1 MRVTN
6 KIIQNN
12 SVNNINLNKTL
23 QDKLNTQMATEK
35 KINRPSEDPVVAIR
49 ALRLRTN
56 VSQVTQYYSK
66 NIPDANSWL
75 ELTEDALGTTTDVLT
90 DMIESVS
97 KGVSEKLTD
106 QDRKSILDALSAYK
120 DEVYST
126 GNADYAGRSL
136 FTGYRTESTLM
147 YEVSET
153 RKMQITEQLT
163 VASIDTITYVN
174 SGFLNGLNS
183 SNYGTGTYETGT
195 YDFASD
201 TVTTNSNNNSDIAEQ
216 EISESSIK
224 RIRLAYDNLEDSK
237 RITVKLFNK
246 TSTADKISDRYGGS
260 ADTLL
265 EPVNM
270 SRDAVPSPYQVIS
283 DANAAGKDFMVLIPE
298 TGELLISDSVYN
310 KLAGLNDDITSPTV
324 NEAEF
329 RITYEKSTWDKGDLR
344 PEHYFACKDMSKDD
358 PATTEDESIIYNSS
372 YLEGIREKQ
381 AIEYDVGTSQT
392 VRVNTTADEVFTHA
406 IGRDTED
413 LINVLNET
421 IAMQETINRMTD
433 TQKAL
438 DTTDVNYTAN
448 YNTLQSQI
456 DAANKALT
464 YLEEKR
470 VNMFKQGITR
480 MQNHLNKA
488 NTATTACGTR
498 GSKLALV
505 ENRLMSQK
513 TNFETLESEN
523 ENVDI
528 SEVAIQ
534 LKSAMLTYDAALMST
549 SKVLQ
554 TSLMNYI

>member
-75 ELTEDALGTTTDVLT
+75 ELTEDALGTTADVLT

-147 YEVSET
+147 YDLSET
-153 RKMQITEQLT
+153 RLMQITEQLT
-163 VASIDTITYVN
+163 VADIDDVTYVN

-183 SNYGTGTYETGT
+183 SNYSTGT
-195 YDFASD
+195 YDTGTYDHA
-201 TVTTNSNNNSDIAEQ
+201 TNTATTQTNNNSDIKEQ
-216 EISESSIK
+216 DIAESSIK
-224 RIRLAYDNLEDSK
+224 RIRLAYDNLENTK
-237 RITVKLFNK
+237 IEVALFDK
-246 TSTADKISDRYGGS
+246 TSTEDKVSDRYGDS
-260 ADTLL
+260 PNTLL
-265 EPVNM
+265 KPVIM
-270 SRDAVPSPYQVIS
+270 SRDAVPSPYQVIGE
-283 DANAAGKDFMVLIPE
+283 ANAKDEDYMLLIPE

-310 KLAGLNDDITSPTV
+310 KLAALNDDITTPTI
-324 NEAEF
+324 NEAEL

-344 PEHYFACKDMSKDD
+344 PEHYFACTDMSKDD

-372 YLEGIREKQ
+372 YLEGIKEKQ

-421 IAMQETINRMTD
+421 IAMQDTIDRLTEA
-433 TQKAL
+433 QKAL
-438 DTTDVNYTAN
+438 DTTSVDYTGN
-448 YNTLQSQI
+448 YNILQSQI

>member
-75 ELTEDALGTTTDVLT
+75 ELTEDALGTTADVLT

-147 YEVSET
+147 YDLSET
-153 RKMQITEQLT
+153 RLMQITEQLT
-163 VASIDTITYVN
+163 VADIDDVTYVN

-183 SNYGTGTYETGT
+183 SNYSTGTYNTGT
-195 YDFASD
+195 YDHA
-201 TVTTNSNNNSDIAEQ
+201 TNTATTQTNNNSDIKEQ
-216 EISESSIK
+216 DIAESSIK
-224 RIRLAYDNLEDSK
+224 RIRLAYDNLENSK
-237 RITVKLFNK
+237 VTVALYNK
-246 TSTADKISDRYGGS
+246 ASTADKVSEKYDKK
-260 ADTLL
+260 L

-270 SRDAVPSPYQVIS
+270 SRDSVPSPYQVIS
-283 DANAAGKDFMVLIPE
+283 DANEAGKDSMVLIPE
-298 TGELLISDSVYN
+298 MGELLISDSVYN
-310 KLAGLNDDITSPTV
+310 QLAALNDDITTPTI
-324 NEAEF
+324 NEAEL

-344 PEHYFACKDMSKDD
+344 PEHYFACIDKSKDD

-421 IAMQETINRMTD
+421 IAMQDTIDRLTEA
-433 TQKAL
+433 QKAL
-438 DTTDVNYTAN
+438 DTTSVDYTGN
-448 YNTLQSQI
+448 YNILQSQI

>member
-75 ELTEDALGTTTDVLT
+75 ELTEDALGTTTNVLT
-90 DMIESVS
+90 EMIESVS

-147 YEVSET
+147 YDLSET
-153 RKMQITEQLT
+153 RLMQITEQLT
-163 VASIDTITYVN
+163 VADIDDVTYVN

-183 SNYGTGTYETGT
+183 SNYSTGTYNTGT
-195 YDFASD
+195 YDHA
-201 TVTTNSNNNSDIAEQ
+201 TNTATTQTNNNSDIKEQ
-216 EISESSIK
+216 DIAESSIK
-224 RIRLAYDNLEDSK
+224 RIRLAYDNLENSK
-237 RITVKLFNK
+237 VTVALYNK
-246 TSTADKISDRYGGS
+246 ASTADKVSEKYDKK
-260 ADTLL
+260 L

-270 SRDAVPSPYQVIS
+270 SRDSVPSPYQVIS
-283 DANAAGKDFMVLIPE
+283 DANEAGKDYMVLIPE

-310 KLAGLNDDITSPTV
+310 KLAALNDDITTPTI
-324 NEAEF
+324 NEAEL

-344 PEHYFACKDMSKDD
+344 PEHYFACIDKSKDD
-358 PATTEDESIIYNSS
+358 PIKYNSS
-372 YLEGIREKQ
+372 YLEGIKEKQ

-421 IAMQETINRMTD
+421 IAMQDTIDRLTEA
-433 TQKAL
+433 QKAL
-438 DTTDVNYTAN
+438 DTTSVDYTGN
-448 YNTLQSQI
+448 YNILQSQI

-505 ENRLMSQK
+505 ENSLMSQK
-513 TNFETLESEN
+513 TNFEPLESEN

>member
-75 ELTEDALGTTTDVLT
+75 ELTEDALGTTADVLT

-147 YEVSET
+147 YDLSET
-153 RKMQITEQLT
+153 RLMQITEQLT
-163 VASIDTITYVN
+163 VADIDDVTYVN

-183 SNYGTGTYETGT
+183 SNYSTGT
-195 YDFASD
+195 YDTGTYDHA
-201 TVTTNSNNNSDIAEQ
+201 TNTATTQTNNNSDIKEQ
-216 EISESSIK
+216 DIAESSIK
-224 RIRLAYDNLEDSK
+224 RIRLAYDNLENSK
-237 RITVKLFNK
+237 VTVALYNK
-246 TSTADKISDRYGGS
+246 ASTADKVSEKYDKK
-260 ADTLL
+260 L
-265 EPVNM
+265 ETVNM
-270 SRDAVPSPYQVIS
+270 SRDSVPSPYQVIS
-283 DANAAGKDFMVLIPE
+283 DANEAGKEYMVLIPE

-310 KLAGLNDDITSPTV
+310 KLAALNDDITTPTI
-324 NEAEF
+324 NEAEL

-344 PEHYFACKDMSKDD
+344 PEHYFACIDKSKDD

-372 YLEGIREKQ
+372 YLEGIKEKQ

-421 IAMQETINRMTD
+421 IAMQDTIDRLTEA
-433 TQKAL
+433 QKAL
-438 DTTDVNYTAN
+438 DTTSVDYTGN
-448 YNTLQSQI
+448 YNILQSQI

>member
-120 DEVYST
+120 NEVYST

-147 YEVSET
+147 YEASET

-195 YDFASD
+195 YDFASG

-224 RIRLAYDNLEDSK
+224 RIRLAYDNLEDSR

-358 PATTEDESIIYNSS
+358 PATIEDESIIYNSS

>member
-147 YEVSET
+147 YEASET

-195 YDFASD
+195 YDFASR

-237 RITVKLFNK
+237 ISVKLFDK
-246 TSTADKISDRYGGS
+246 TSTADKISDRYGDS

-358 PATTEDESIIYNSS
+358 LATTEDESIIYNSS

-421 IAMQETINRMTD
+421 IAMQETINRLTD

>member
-1 MRVTN
+1 MRITN

-75 ELTEDALGTTTDVLT
+75 ELTEDALSTTADVLT
-90 DMIESVS
+90 DMIENVS

-106 QDRKSILDALSAYK
+106 QDRKSILDALSAFK

-147 YEVSET
+147 YEASET

-163 VASIDTITYVN
+163 VADIDDVTYVN

-183 SNYGTGTYETGT
+183 SNYSTGTYNTGT
-195 YDFASD
+195 YDHA
-201 TVTTNSNNNSDIAEQ
+201 TNTATTQTNNNSDIKEQ
-216 EISESSIK
+216 DIAESSIK
-224 RIRLAYDNLEDSK
+224 RIRLAYDNLENSK
-237 RITVKLFNK
+237 VTVALYNK
-246 TSTADKISDRYGGS
+246 ASTADKVSEKYDKK
-260 ADTLL
+260 L

-270 SRDAVPSPYQVIS
+270 SRDSVPSPYQVIS
-283 DANAAGKDFMVLIPE
+283 DANEAGKDYMVLIPE

-310 KLAGLNDDITSPTV
+310 KLAALNDDITTPTI
-324 NEAEF
+324 NEAEL

-344 PEHYFACKDMSKDD
+344 PEHYFACIDKSKDD
-358 PATTEDESIIYNSS
+358 PIKYNSS
-372 YLEGIREKQ
+372 YLEGIKEKQ

-421 IAMQETINRMTD
+421 IAMQDTIDRLTEA
-433 TQKAL
+433 QKAL
-438 DTTDVNYTAN
+438 DTTSVDYTGN
-448 YNTLQSQI
+448 YNILQSQI

-480 MQNHLNKA
+480 MQNHLNAA

>member
-75 ELTEDALGTTTDVLT
+75 ELTEDALGTTADVLT

-147 YEVSET
+147 YDLSET
-153 RKMQITEQLT
+153 RLMQITEQLT
-163 VASIDTITYVN
+163 VADIDDVTYVN
-174 SGFLNGLNS
+174 SGFLNELNS
-183 SNYGTGTYETGT
+183 SNYSTGTYNTGT
-195 YDFASD
+195 YDHA
-201 TVTTNSNNNSDIAEQ
+201 TNTATTQTNNNSDIKEQ
-216 EISESSIK
+216 DIAESSIK
-224 RIRLAYDNLEDSK
+224 RIRLAYDNLENTK
-237 RITVKLFNK
+237 IEVALFDK
-246 TSTADKISDRYGGS
+246 TSTEDKVSDRYGDS
-260 ADTLL
+260 PNTLL
-265 EPVNM
+265 KPVIM
-270 SRDAVPSPYQVIS
+270 SRDAVPSPYQVIGE
-283 DANAAGKDFMVLIPE
+283 ANAKDEDYMLLIPE

-310 KLAGLNDDITSPTV
+310 KLAALNDDITTPTI
-324 NEAEF
+324 NEAEL

-344 PEHYFACKDMSKDD
+344 PEHYFACIDKSKDD

-372 YLEGIREKQ
+372 YLEGIKEKQ

-421 IAMQETINRMTD
+421 IAMQDTIDRLTEA
-433 TQKAL
+433 QKAL
-438 DTTDVNYTAN
+438 DTTSVDYTGN
-448 YNTLQSQI
+448 YNILQSQI

>member
-75 ELTEDALGTTTDVLT
+75 ELTEDALGTTADVLT

-147 YEVSET
+147 YDLSET
-153 RKMQITEQLT
+153 RLMQITEQLT
-163 VASIDTITYVN
+163 VADIDDVTYVN
-174 SGFLNGLNS
+174 SGFLNELNS
-183 SNYGTGTYETGT
+183 SNYSTGTYNTGT
-195 YDFASD
+195 YDHA
-201 TVTTNSNNNSDIAEQ
+201 TNTATTQTNNNSDIKEQ
-216 EISESSIK
+216 DIAESSIK
-224 RIRLAYDNLEDSK
+224 RIRLAYDNLENSK
-237 RITVKLFNK
+237 VTVALYNK
-246 TSTADKISDRYGGS
+246 ASTADKVSEKYDKK
-260 ADTLL
+260 L

-270 SRDAVPSPYQVIS
+270 SRDSVPSPYQVIS
-283 DANAAGKDFMVLIPE
+283 DANEAGKDYMVLIPE

-310 KLAGLNDDITSPTV
+310 KLAALNDDITTPTI
-324 NEAEF
+324 NEAEL

-358 PATTEDESIIYNSS
+358 PATIEDESIIYNSS

-421 IAMQETINRMTD
+421 IAMQDTIDRLTEA
-433 TQKAL
+433 QKAL
-438 DTTDVNYTAN
+438 DTTSVDYTGN
-448 YNTLQSQI
+448 YNILQSQI

>member
-75 ELTEDALGTTTDVLT
+75 ELTEDALGTTADVLT

-147 YEVSET
+147 YDLSET
-153 RKMQITEQLT
+153 RLMQITEQLT
-163 VASIDTITYVN
+163 VADIDDVTYVN
-174 SGFLNGLNS
+174 SGFLNELNS
-183 SNYGTGTYETGT
+183 SNYSTGT
-195 YDFASD
+195 YDTGTYDHA
-201 TVTTNSNNNSDIAEQ
+201 TNTATTQTNNNSDIKEQ
-216 EISESSIK
+216 DIAESSIK
-224 RIRLAYDNLEDSK
+224 RIRLAYDNLENSK
-237 RITVKLFNK
+237 VTVALYNK
-246 TSTADKISDRYGGS
+246 ASTADKVSEKYDKK
-260 ADTLL
+260 L

-283 DANAAGKDFMVLIPE
+283 DANEAGKDYMVLIPE

-310 KLAGLNDDITSPTV
+310 QLAALNDDITTPTI
-324 NEAEF
+324 NEAEL

-344 PEHYFACKDMSKDD
+344 PEHYFACIDKSKDD

-372 YLEGIREKQ
+372 YLEGIKEKQ

-421 IAMQETINRMTD
+421 IAMQDTIDRLTEA
-433 TQKAL
+433 QKAL
-438 DTTDVNYTAN
+438 DTTSVDYTGN
-448 YNTLQSQI
+448 YNILQSQI

-488 NTATTACGTR
+488 NTATTAGGTR
-498 GSKLALV
+498 GSMLALV

>member
-75 ELTEDALGTTTDVLT
+75 ELTEDALGTTADVLT

-147 YEVSET
+147 YDLSET
-153 RKMQITEQLT
+153 RLMQITEQLT
-163 VASIDTITYVN
+163 VADMDDVTYVN

-183 SNYGTGTYETGT
+183 SNYSTGTYNTGT
-195 YDFASD
+195 YDHA
-201 TVTTNSNNNSDIAEQ
+201 TNTATTQTNNNSDIKEQ
-216 EISESSIK
+216 DIAESSIK
-224 RIRLAYDNLEDSK
+224 RIRLAYDNLENSK
-237 RITVKLFNK
+237 VTVALYNK
-246 TSTADKISDRYGGS
+246 ASTADKVSEKYDKK
-260 ADTLL
+260 L

-270 SRDAVPSPYQVIS
+270 SRDSVPSPYQVIS
-283 DANAAGKDFMVLIPE
+283 DANEAGKDYMVLIPE

-310 KLAGLNDDITSPTV
+310 KLAALNDDITTPTI
-324 NEAEF
+324 NEAEL

-344 PEHYFACKDMSKDD
+344 PEHYFACIDKSKDD
-358 PATTEDESIIYNSS
+358 PATTEDESYNSS
-372 YLEGIREKQ
+372 YLEGIKEKQ

-421 IAMQETINRMTD
+421 IAMQDTIDRLTEA
-433 TQKAL
+433 QKAL
-438 DTTDVNYTAN
+438 DTTSVDYTGN
-448 YNTLQSQI
+448 YNILQSQI

>member
-1 MRVTN
+1 
-6 KIIQNN
+6 
-12 SVNNINLNKTL
+12 
-23 QDKLNTQMATEK
+23 
-35 KINRPSEDPVVAIR
+35 
-49 ALRLRTN
+49 
-56 VSQVTQYYSK
+56 
-66 NIPDANSWL
+66 
-75 ELTEDALGTTTDVLT
+75 
-90 DMIESVS
+90 
-97 KGVSEKLTD
+97 
-106 QDRKSILDALSAYK
+106 
-120 DEVYST
+120 
-126 GNADYAGRSL
+126 
-136 FTGYRTESTLM
+136 
-147 YEVSET
+147 
-153 RKMQITEQLT
+153 
-163 VASIDTITYVN
+163 
-174 SGFLNGLNS
+174 
-183 SNYGTGTYETGT
+183 
-195 YDFASD
+195 
-201 TVTTNSNNNSDIAEQ
+201 
-216 EISESSIK
+216 
-224 RIRLAYDNLEDSK
+224 
-237 RITVKLFNK
+237 
-246 TSTADKISDRYGGS
+246 
-260 ADTLL
+260 
-265 EPVNM
+265 
-270 SRDAVPSPYQVIS
+270 
-283 DANAAGKDFMVLIPE
+283 MVLIPE

-310 KLAGLNDDITSPTV
+310 QLAALNDDITTPTI
-324 NEAEF
+324 NEAEL

-344 PEHYFACKDMSKDD
+344 PEHYFACIDKSKDD
-358 PATTEDESIIYNSS
+358 PATTEDESIKYNSS
-372 YLEGIREKQ
+372 YLEGIKEKQ

-421 IAMQETINRMTD
+421 IAMQDTIDRLTEA
-433 TQKAL
+433 QKAL
-438 DTTDVNYTAN
+438 DTTSVDYTGN
-448 YNTLQSQI
+448 YNILQSQI

>member
-163 VASIDTITYVN
+163 VADIDDVTYVN

-183 SNYGTGTYETGT
+183 SNYSTGT
-195 YDFASD
+195 YDTGTYDHA
-201 TVTTNSNNNSDIAEQ
+201 TNTATTQTNNNSDIKEQ
-216 EISESSIK
+216 DIAESSIK
-224 RIRLAYDNLEDSK
+224 RIRLAYDNLENSK
-237 RITVKLFNK
+237 VTVALYNK
-246 TSTADKISDRYGGS
+246 ASTADKVSEKYDKK
-260 ADTLL
+260 L

-270 SRDAVPSPYQVIS
+270 SRDSVPSPYQVIS
-283 DANAAGKDFMVLIPE
+283 DANEAGKDYMVLIPE

-310 KLAGLNDDITSPTV
+310 KLAALNDDITTPTI
-324 NEAEF
+324 NEAEL

-344 PEHYFACKDMSKDD
+344 PEHYFACIDKSKDD
-358 PATTEDESIIYNSS
+358 PATTTEDESIIYNSS
-372 YLEGIREKQ
+372 YLEGIKEKQ

-421 IAMQETINRMTD
+421 IAMQDTIDRLTEA
-433 TQKAL
+433 QKAL
-438 DTTDVNYTAN
+438 DTTSVDYTGN
-448 YNTLQSQI
+448 YNILQSQI

>member
-75 ELTEDALGTTTDVLT
+75 ELTEDALGTTADVLT

-147 YEVSET
+147 YEASET

-163 VASIDTITYVN
+163 VADIDDVTYVN

-183 SNYGTGTYETGT
+183 SNYSTGTYNTGT
-195 YDFASD
+195 YDHA
-201 TVTTNSNNNSDIAEQ
+201 TNTATTQTNNNSDIKEQ
-216 EISESSIK
+216 DIAESSIK
-224 RIRLAYDNLEDSK
+224 RIRLAYDNLENSK
-237 RITVKLFNK
+237 VTVALYNK
-246 TSTADKISDRYGGS
+246 ASTADKVSEKYDKK
-260 ADTLL
+260 L

-270 SRDAVPSPYQVIS
+270 SRDSVPSPYQVIS
-283 DANAAGKDFMVLIPE
+283 DANEAGKDYMVLIPE

-310 KLAGLNDDITSPTV
+310 QLAALNDDITTPTI
-324 NEAEF
+324 NEAEL

-344 PEHYFACKDMSKDD
+344 PEHYFACIDKSKDD
-358 PATTEDESIIYNSS
+358 PATTEDESIKYNSS
-372 YLEGIREKQ
+372 YLEGIKEKQ

-421 IAMQETINRMTD
+421 IAMQDTIDRLTEA
-433 TQKAL
+433 QKAL
-438 DTTDVNYTAN
+438 DTTSVDYTGN
-448 YNTLQSQI
+448 YNILQSQI

>member
-163 VASIDTITYVN
+163 VADIDDVTYVN

-183 SNYGTGTYETGT
+183 SNYSTGTYNTGT
-195 YDFASD
+195 YDHA
-201 TVTTNSNNNSDIAEQ
+201 TNTATTQTNNNSDIKEQ
-216 EISESSIK
+216 DIAESSIK
-224 RIRLAYDNLEDSK
+224 RIRLAYDNLENSK
-237 RITVKLFNK
+237 VTVALYNK
-246 TSTADKISDRYGGS
+246 ASTADKVSEKYDKK
-260 ADTLL
+260 L

-270 SRDAVPSPYQVIS
+270 SRDSVPSPYQVIS
-283 DANAAGKDFMVLIPE
+283 DANEAGEDYMVLIPE

-310 KLAGLNDDITSPTV
+310 QLAALNDDITTPTI
-324 NEAEF
+324 NEAEL

-344 PEHYFACKDMSKDD
+344 PEHYFACIDKSKDD

-372 YLEGIREKQ
+372 YLEGIKEKQ

-421 IAMQETINRMTD
+421 IAMQDTIDRLTEA
-433 TQKAL
+433 QKAL
-438 DTTDVNYTAN
+438 DTTSVDYTGN
-448 YNTLQSQI
+448 YNILQSQI

>member
-1 MRVTN
+1 
-6 KIIQNN
+6 
-12 SVNNINLNKTL
+12 
-23 QDKLNTQMATEK
+23 MATEQSL
-35 KINRPSEDPVVAIR
+35 NRPSGDPVVAIL
-49 ALRLRTN
+49 ALRLPSNAR
-56 VSQVTQYYSK
+56 QVTRYYSK

-75 ELTEDALGTTTDVLT
+75 ELTEDALGTTADVLT

-147 YEVSET
+147 YDLSET
-153 RKMQITEQLT
+153 RLMQITEQLT
-163 VASIDTITYVN
+163 VADIDDVTYVN

-183 SNYGTGTYETGT
+183 SNYSTGTYNTGT
-195 YDFASD
+195 YDHA
-201 TVTTNSNNNSDIAEQ
+201 TNTATTQTNNNSDIKEQ
-216 EISESSIK
+216 DIAESSIK
-224 RIRLAYDNLEDSK
+224 RIRLAYDNLENSK
-237 RITVKLFNK
+237 VTVALYNK
-246 TSTADKISDRYGGS
+246 ASTADKVSEKYDKK
-260 ADTLL
+260 L

-270 SRDAVPSPYQVIS
+270 SRDSVPSPYQVIS
-283 DANAAGKDFMVLIPE
+283 DANEAGKDYMVLIPE

-310 KLAGLNDDITSPTV
+310 QLAALNDDITTPTI
-324 NEAEF
+324 NEAEL

-344 PEHYFACKDMSKDD
+344 PEHYFACIDKSKDD
-358 PATTEDESIIYNSS
+358 PATTEDESIKYNSS
-372 YLEGIREKQ
+372 YLEGIKEKQ

-421 IAMQETINRMTD
+421 IAMQDTIDRLTEA
-433 TQKAL
+433 QKAL
-438 DTTDVNYTAN
+438 DTTSVDYTGN
-448 YNTLQSQI
+448 YNILQSQI

>member
-75 ELTEDALGTTTDVLT
+75 ELTEDALGTTADVLT

-147 YEVSET
+147 YDLSET
-153 RKMQITEQLT
+153 RLMQITEQLT
-163 VASIDTITYVN
+163 VADIDDVTYVN

-183 SNYGTGTYETGT
+183 SNYSTGTYNTGT
-195 YDFASD
+195 YDHA
-201 TVTTNSNNNSDIAEQ
+201 TNTATTQTNNNSDIKEQ
-216 EISESSIK
+216 DIAESSIK
-224 RIRLAYDNLEDSK
+224 RIRLAYDNLENTK
-237 RITVKLFNK
+237 IEVALFDK
-246 TSTADKISDRYGGS
+246 TSTEDKVSDRYGDS
-260 ADTLL
+260 PNTLL
-265 EPVNM
+265 KPVIM
-270 SRDAVPSPYQVIS
+270 SRDAVPSPYQVIGE
-283 DANAAGKDFMVLIPE
+283 ANAKDEDYMLLIPE

-310 KLAGLNDDITSPTV
+310 QLAALNDDITTPTI
-324 NEAEF
+324 NEAEL

-344 PEHYFACKDMSKDD
+344 PEHYFACTDMSKDD

-372 YLEGIREKQ
+372 YLEGIKEKQ

-421 IAMQETINRMTD
+421 IAMQDTIDRLTEA
-433 TQKAL
+433 QKAL
-438 DTTDVNYTAN
+438 DTTSVDYTGN
-448 YNTLQSQI
+448 YNILQSQI

>member
-147 YEVSET
+147 YDLSET
-153 RKMQITEQLT
+153 RLMQITEQLT
-163 VASIDTITYVN
+163 VADIDDITYVN

-183 SNYGTGTYETGT
+183 SNYSTGTYNTGT
-195 YDFASD
+195 YDHA
-201 TVTTNSNNNSDIAEQ
+201 TNTATTQTNNNSDIKEQ
-216 EISESSIK
+216 DIAESSIK
-224 RIRLAYDNLEDSK
+224 RIRLAYDNLKNSK
-237 RITVKLFNK
+237 VTVALYNK
-246 TSTADKISDRYGGS
+246 ASTADKVSEKYDKK
-260 ADTLL
+260 L
-265 EPVNM
+265 ETVNM
-270 SRDAVPSPYQVIS
+270 SRDSVPSPYQVIS
-283 DANAAGKDFMVLIPE
+283 DANEAGKEYMVLIPE

-310 KLAGLNDDITSPTV
+310 KLAALNDDITTPTI
-324 NEAEF
+324 NEAEL

-344 PEHYFACKDMSKDD
+344 PEHYFACIDKSKDD

-372 YLEGIREKQ
+372 YLEGIKEKQ

-421 IAMQETINRMTD
+421 IAMQDTIDRLTEA
-433 TQKAL
+433 QKAL
-438 DTTDVNYTAN
+438 DTTSVDYTGN
-448 YNTLQSQI
+448 YNILQSQI

>member
-75 ELTEDALGTTTDVLT
+75 ELTEDALGTTADVLT

-147 YEVSET
+147 YDLSET
-153 RKMQITEQLT
+153 RLMQITEQLT
-163 VASIDTITYVN
+163 VADIDDVTYVN
-174 SGFLNGLNS
+174 SGFLNELNS
-183 SNYGTGTYETGT
+183 SNYSTGTYNTGT
-195 YDFASD
+195 YDHA
-201 TVTTNSNNNSDIAEQ
+201 TNTATTQTNNNSDIKEQ
-216 EISESSIK
+216 DIAESSIK
-224 RIRLAYDNLEDSK
+224 RIRLAYDNLENSK
-237 RITVKLFNK
+237 VTVALYNK
-246 TSTADKISDRYGGS
+246 ASTADKVSEKYDKK
-260 ADTLL
+260 L

-270 SRDAVPSPYQVIS
+270 SRDSVPSPYQVIS
-283 DANAAGKDFMVLIPE
+283 DANEAGKDYMVLIPE

-310 KLAGLNDDITSPTV
+310 KLAALNDDITTPTI
-324 NEAEF
+324 NEAEL
-329 RITYEKSTWDKGDLR
+329 RITYEKSTWDKGDIR
-344 PEHYFACKDMSKDD
+344 HEHYIACIDKSKDD

-372 YLEGIREKQ
+372 YLEGIKEKQ

-421 IAMQETINRMTD
+421 IAMQDTIDRLTEA
-433 TQKAL
+433 QKAL
-438 DTTDVNYTAN
+438 DTTSVDYTGN
-448 YNTLQSQI
+448 YNILQSQI